1 MATIDSTLGAK
12 ASTYGYYSQISSSTY
27 SGSQL
32 LAVLSDV
39 VSSGAVFQPAIMPSI
54 PFSQV
59 TSSVASQVASVLEQ
73 FTSQGVE
80 VWLRFGHEMNWY
92 VVSNRPKTHRQKTE
106 LIIADRWHIL
116 WQCSRVHHGMEE
128 HLRRSLIKFS
138 DQDVLVSQY
147 RAFKLCPVLPRR
159 FIRRYC
165 GSRLLPI

>member
-1 MATIDSTLGAK
+1 MDGLPSGGVVANGLAFGFLPSDGSATSPHYTMTTIDSTLGAK

-39 VSSGAVFQPAIMPSI
+39 VSSGAVFQPAIMPII

-92 VVSNRPKTHRQKTE
+92 VVSN
-106 LIIADRWHIL
+106 
-116 WQCSRVHHGMEE
+116 C
-128 HLRRSLIKFS
+128 F
-138 DQDVLVSQY
+138 
-147 RAFKLCPVLPRR
+147 
-159 FIRRYC
+159 
-165 GSRLLPI
+165 

>member
-12 ASTYGYYSQISSSTY
+12 ASTYGYYSQITSSTY

-39 VSSGAVFQPAIMPSI
+39 VSSGAVFQPAIMPII
-54 PFSQV
+54 PFTQV

-73 FTSQGVE
+73 FTSKGVE

-92 VVSNRPKTHRQKTE
+92 VVSIRLQTDVQKTE
-106 LIIADRWHIL
+106 LIITDRWHL
-116 WQCSRVHHGMEE
+116 FRNSSRVHYGMEE
-128 HLRRSLIKFS
+128 HPRCCILQFQ

-147 RAFKLCPVLPRR
+147 WWKHRRVLPRR
-159 FIRRYC
+159 LLHRHCRR
-165 GSRLLPI
+165 RLLPI